1 MTGVEYTALAV
12 GALVTSTV
20 SGIAGVGGG
29 MLFLPILTAV
39 VGVKLAVP
47 YLSVLLLASNVSRA
61 YFSREAIDWQV
72 VRHFLLGVVPGAI
85 LGALLFTILPSFWI
99 KKALGVYLISYV
111 ALSFTRANW
120 PKSASLRSI
129 SWIGLPAGLVS
140 GVVGG
145 QGPIVTPYFL
155 RYGLVKE
162 GFLGTEAVGSALS
175 HLFKLSVWAPARVIG
190 GSDLA
195 LLLPLSVLSIAGS
208 YFGKKLVNR
217 MRLQVFR
224 AILMILL
231 AVIGVRFLFF

>member
-1 MTGVEYTALAV
+1 MTAAEYTALAV
-12 GALVTSTV
+12 GALATSTV

-47 YLSVLLLASNVSRA
+47 YLSVLLLASNISRA
-61 YFSREAIDWQV
+61 YFSRKAIDWQV
-72 VRHFLLGVVPGAI
+72 VRHFFLGAVPGAI
-85 LGALLFTILPSFWI
+85 AGALLFTILPSFWI
-99 KKALGVYLISYV
+99 KKALGVYLLGYV
-111 ALSFTRANW
+111 GLHFTKAQW

-129 SWIGLPAGLVS
+129 SWIGVPAGLVS

-145 QGPIVTPYFL
+145 QGPIVTPFFL

-162 GFLGTEAVGSALS
+162 AFLGTEAVGSAIS
-175 HLFKLSVWAPARVIG
+175 HLFKLAVWAPTKVIG

-208 YFGKKLVNR
+208 YFGKLLVNR

-224 AILMILL
+224 TILL
-231 AVIGVRFLFF
+231 MLLAIIGVRFLFF